1 MHEASDPPTFWDPT
15 IITCL
20 FFTGLTI
27 LVRKVLSTLLNGV
40 AYSHWHQTYDYI
52 CTLDQEVEFAWPCPP
67 SLGMLLFYFNRYVPF
82 IDQSVSLYREFL
94 LLSVILR
101 VQTSIVLC
109 SEAFYESARGFI
121 CFGIF
126 ISQLIITLR
135 TCAIW
140 GARRRV
146 TIPLAA
152 LAVATIALFASQ
164 EAKLL
169 SSLQFI
175 HGNGRGC
182 YIKPGPGKVLDLV
195 FLPNFISDFVAITLT
210 TIKAYQ
216 HFRLSCSSWLNQFY
230 RDGLLYCAF
239 ILVLGLI
246 NIISPTF
253 PVPLYYK
260 AVMHSPTR
268 VFHSIFCNRVMLL
281 ILKQRHDMAQ
291 RGRRPEVTGD
301 GETMQM
307 FSTVFTEIITSGN
320 TSTGH
325 NFINRESNAA

>member
-27 LVRKVLSTLLNGV
+27 L
-40 AYSHWHQTYDYI
+40 TYDYI

-82 IDQSVSLYREFL
+82 IDQSVSLYLR
-94 LLSVILR
+94 LSMNPPEI
-101 VQTSIVLC
+101 C
-109 SEAFYESARGFI
+109 SHLSKWAIWFI

-230 RDGLLYCAF
+230 RDGLLYCTF